1 MFAHLAH
8 QVLCIPAT
16 SGPLECMFS
25 SAGLIIAEDHA
36 RLTPQTV
43 NELVFL
49 HDVIPAI
56 REFEHCQGRGEG
68 IDFEV

>member
-1 MFAHLAH
+1 
-8 QVLCIPAT
+8 
-16 SGPLECMFS
+16 MFS